1 MTFGALDP
9 RPAVPDRPLLA
20 FRVGITG
27 RRKLPAEHEAKLRAR
42 VADVLR
48 LVREEVACLARASAV
63 LEVYRREAD
72 GAVRPRLWF
81 LSPLAEGADRLAA
94 EAALDEGFALH
105 AAMPFPHAEYKKD
118 FAEDPASLAAFQG
131 LLGRAEPG
139 ATELDGS
146 RDDEARSYQAV

>member
-48 LVREEVACLARASAV
+48 LVREEVACLARDSAV
-63 LEVYRREAD
+63 LEVYRREA
-72 GAVRPRLWF
+72 GWGRAASPAV
-81 LSPLAEGADRLAA
+81 
-94 EAALDEGFALH
+94 
-105 AAMPFPHAEYKKD
+105 
-118 FAEDPASLAAFQG
+118 SLAARRG
-131 LLGRAEPG
+131 C
-139 ATELDGS
+139 
-146 RDDEARSYQAV
+146 